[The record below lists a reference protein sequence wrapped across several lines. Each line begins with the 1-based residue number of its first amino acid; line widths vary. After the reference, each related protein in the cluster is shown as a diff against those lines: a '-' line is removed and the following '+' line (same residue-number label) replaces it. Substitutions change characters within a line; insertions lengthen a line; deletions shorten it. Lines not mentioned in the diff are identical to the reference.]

1 MNTRIE
7 ELEKHL
13 EALTRMQLTTRREIN
28 NFKEELQ
35 QLKQEEQAWPQKN
48 QWYWFIDSK
57 GKAKASIWQDIEVD
71 SFRQR
76 SIIFRTKEEAERH
89 ALRLRIYNSLWAMA
103 DKNGSW
109 AIIPTLGS
117 YKPLSFCFKGIMPY
131 TPSFST
137 EEKAQAALDTVSDD
151 LKKLQEM
158 SDE

>member
-35 QLKQEEQAWPQKN
+35 QLKQEEQAWPKQNKSYWYIGADGEVYRDFYTN
-48 QWYWFIDSK
+48 QPK
-57 GKAKASIWQDIEVD
+57 HERRKA
-71 SFRQR
+71 FGN
-76 SIIFRTKEEAERH
+76 IFRTKEEAERH
-89 ALRLRIYNSLWAMA
+89 ALRSRIYNRLWAMA
-103 DKNGSW
+103 DGGKWLINSKS
-109 AIIPTLGS
+109 AIEYFG
-117 YKPLSFCFKGIMPY
+117 KPLLTTPTYSTKGK
-131 TPSFST
+131 T
-137 EEKAQAALDTVSDD
+137 QAALDAVSDD